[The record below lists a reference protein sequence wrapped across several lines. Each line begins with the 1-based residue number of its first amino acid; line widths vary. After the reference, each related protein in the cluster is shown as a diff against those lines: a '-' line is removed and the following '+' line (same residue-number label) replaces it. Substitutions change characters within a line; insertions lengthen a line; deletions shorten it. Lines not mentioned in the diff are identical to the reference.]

1 MKIDGYRVDSILKM
15 KGTVG
20 GKTATAKVTADK
32 AVLQVGHK
40 EITVERKGHGEYKVK
55 MHHVHHGDHISK
67 KEARE
72 FGEQAIKAVR
82 KDAREEVRSKHK

>member
-1 MKIDGYRVDSILKM
+1 MKIEGHRVDTTLSV
-15 KGTVG
+15 KGSVD

-55 MHHVHHGDHISK
+55 MHHVHHGDHVSK

-82 KDAREEVRSKHK
+82 KATREVVCGKHK